1 MHEEIK
7 RTDFS
12 EDVFIVLTREDVARL
27 AAEGKVSVTTRDLV
41 IRRLTVITE
50 EQYAPNPPDAKT

>member
-27 AAEGKVSVTTRDLV
+27 AAEGRVSVTTRDLV
-41 IRRLTVITE
+41 VRRITVITE
-50 EQYAPNPPDAKT
+50 EQYPPEKT